1 MADDFIGLR
10 KFKLNLKELTKPT
23 RVVTTRGDVQALGT
37 WIPEGVS
44 FVITSEVSSEESQEQ
59 SGDEPRP
66 ERSGKRT

>member
-10 KFKLNLKELTKPT
+10 KFKLHLKELTKPT
-23 RVVTTRGDVQALGT
+23 RVVTTRGDVEALGT

-44 FVITSEVSSEESQEQ
+44 FVITSEVSSESEEQ